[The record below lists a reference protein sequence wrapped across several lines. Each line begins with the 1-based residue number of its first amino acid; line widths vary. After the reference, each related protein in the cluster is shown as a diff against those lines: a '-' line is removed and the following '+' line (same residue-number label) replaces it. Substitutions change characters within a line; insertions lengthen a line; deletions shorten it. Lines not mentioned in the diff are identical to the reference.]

1 MFSYASPIDD
11 YHFLLT
17 AFLAFDGAMAEL
29 GRKVDTELAVAVL
42 EEAGKMC
49 ADQLPAER
57 PAKTAMLRRLGEN
70 QHLVDRLAVDA
81 KIRCSAA
88 AALSPFGVGKL
99 PFCKSLPNKSDA
111 LPCGRP
117 QCSGHSLTAAIRG
130 DHLPQA

>member
-1 MFSYASPIDD
+1 
-11 YHFLLT
+11 
-17 AFLAFDGAMAEL
+17 MAEL

-57 PAKTAMLRRLGEN
+57 PTKTAMLRRLGGN

-88 AALSPFGVGKL
+88 ATLSPFGVGKL
-99 PFCKSLPNKSDA
+99 PIYYAFANHYQINPTHCRVGDRNVRA
-111 LPCGRP
+111 
-117 QCSGHSLTAAIRG
+117 TA
-130 DHLPQA
+130 